1 MNKPFLKATV
11 GLMAAFATAAVIAQY
26 YMIPADT
33 PANIRRAVE
42 SGERADAAR
51 ARDAGRKPAHVLAL
65 SGIAEG
71 DHVAELTSFGQYYT
85 PMLVEAVGPSG
96 MVEMYDLPALAAF
109 QEGGVGRAGQAF
121 ADARANANYTIV
133 EYNNIMLP
141 AGLDIVFNILSYHD
155 FPAMGVDPATLNA
168 HVFNAL
174 APGGRYVVI
183 DHAAAAGSG
192 WDVAGTIHRI
202 EKSVIID
209 EVTSAGFELA
219 TDSDILAHPEDD
231 HSSMVFAMRGDTDR
245 SVLVFRKP

>member
-1 MNKPFLKATV
+1 MNKPIMRTIT
-11 GLMAAFATAAVIAQY
+11 GLVAVFATAAVIAQS
-26 YMIPADT
+26 YMVPADT

-42 SGERADAAR
+42 ATDRADAAR
-51 ARDAGRKPAHVLAL
+51 ARDAGRKPAHILAL
-65 SGIAEG
+65 AGIGEG

-85 PMLVEAVGPSG
+85 PMLVGAVGPSG

-121 ADARANANYTIV
+121 ADAHANANYTIT
-133 EYNNIMLP
+133 EYNSINLP
-141 AGLDIVFNILSYHD
+141 TDLDIVFNILSYHD
-155 FPAMGVDPATLNA
+155 FPAMGVDPATLNGR
-168 HVFNAL
+168 VFNAL
-174 APGGRYVVI
+174 KSGGRYVVV

-209 EVTSAGFELA
+209 EVTGAGFELA

-231 HSSMVFAMRGDTDR
+231 HSSRVFAMRGDTDR
-245 SVLVFRKP
+245 AVLIFRKP